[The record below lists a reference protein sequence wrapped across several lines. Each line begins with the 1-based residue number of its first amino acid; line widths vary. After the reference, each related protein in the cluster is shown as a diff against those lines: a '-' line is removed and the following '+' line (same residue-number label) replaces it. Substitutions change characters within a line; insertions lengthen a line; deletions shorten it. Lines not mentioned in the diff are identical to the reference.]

1 MSEDKQIEESTEYD
15 NFLGK
20 KSDKYEPASLADFL
34 GMDDDDDSK
43 EWEKHW
49 VGMPEFEQEDN
60 APYKKLIVSFRN
72 EEDYKEFAE
81 MIGQKLTEKTK
92 SIWHPKLDRDANAL
106 KRWIEDD

>member
-1 MSEDKQIEESTEYD
+1 MSEKSELKESTEYD
-15 NFLGK
+15 NFLDK
-20 KSDKYEPASLADFL
+20 KPDKYQPANLAEFL
-34 GMDDDDDSK
+34 GMDDEDDTK
-43 EWEKHW
+43 EWQKHW

-72 EEDYKEFAE
+72 KEDYDEFAT

-106 KRWIEDD
+106 KRWIEDE